1 MTAPVSFW
9 RRLDDNAERWL
20 LLVFYA
26 MIVATIVVEVVRR
39 FVLSYSSLWGEEIA
53 RYAFIYLA
61 WVGASAAVKER
72 AHIRIDVLL
81 HYLSNRAKA
90 AVYLLGDLCMLG
102 LAVLALYTAIESLEI
117 SFKFGS
123 VTHGLRISLAWFL
136 AAVPLGFSLMI
147 YRLGQSIWRDT
158 RDLLQGRPVY
168 EGGKMFD

>member
-1 MTAPVSFW
+1 
-9 RRLDDNAERWL
+9 
-20 LLVFYA
+20 
-26 MIVATIVVEVVRR
+26 
-39 FVLSYSSLWGEEIA
+39 
-53 RYAFIYLA
+53 
-61 WVGASAAVKER
+61 
-72 AHIRIDVLL
+72 
-81 HYLSNRAKA
+81 
-90 AVYLLGDLCMLG
+90 MLG

>member
-1 MTAPVSFW
+1 MTAPDSFW

-39 FVLSYSSLWGEEIA
+39 FVLAYSSLWGEEVA

-61 WVGASAAVKER
+61 WVGASAAVKDR

-81 HYLSNRAKA
+81 HYLSRRAKA
-90 AVYLLGDLCMLG
+90 AVYLLGDFCMLG
-102 LAVLALYTAIESLEI
+102 VAVLALYTAIESIET
-117 SFKFGS
+117 SVRFGS